1 MDDEGLMLEY
11 ELLRQGFEIDFVT
24 DTAVLPAASNL
35 RNQEIGKQSHAYLL
49 RHEIHFEGINGYAID
64 IHSGLV
70 DEGLQIFKSIEKDF
84 KSKPSTPHHCCITD
98 MLGRV
103 GRVIEAYEF
112 VKELGE
118 IGNVLEICG
127 SFLGA

>member
-1 MDDEGLMLEY
+1 
-11 ELLRQGFEIDFVT
+11 
-24 DTAVLPAASNL
+24 
-35 RNQEIGKQSHAYLL
+35 
-49 RHEIHFEGINGYAID
+49 
-64 IHSGLV
+64 HSGLV
-70 DEGLQIFKSIEKDF
+70 DEGLQIFKAIEKDF

-118 IGNVLEICG
+118 I
-127 SFLGA
+127 

>member
-1 MDDEGLMLEY
+1 MILGYGHHGMAE
-11 ELLRQGFEIDFVT
+11 
-24 DTAVLPAASNL
+24 TALSL
-35 RNQEIGKQSHAYLL
+35 FHSLQKS
-49 RHEIHFEGINGYAID
+49 GIEPDAITF
-64 IHSGLV
+64 IAILSACTHSGLV

-84 KSKPSTPHHCCITD
+84 KSKPSTPNHCCITD

-118 IGNVLEICG
+118 IGNVLEIWE
-127 SFLGA
+127 SLLGGCRCLDL